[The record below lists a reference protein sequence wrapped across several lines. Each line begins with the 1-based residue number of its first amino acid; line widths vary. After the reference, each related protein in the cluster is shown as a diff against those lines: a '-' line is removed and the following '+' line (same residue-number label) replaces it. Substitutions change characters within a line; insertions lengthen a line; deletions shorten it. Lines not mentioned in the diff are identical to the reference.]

1 MKKALI
7 LGCSHALGSEMYKE
21 PGFQLPSDYLYNDE
35 YGADNSYPVQIAQQ
49 LGYTALNHA
58 IAGGSNDAMYRIFSE
73 QLDRLSSADTVIACW
88 TGANRGEVF
97 YEHENRWLPVSPGD
111 PHVNQ
116 IEPNSTMLQ
125 GKCILPR
132 IKHYTEFENY
142 ERQWTLYQSN
152 QGYHNKIKNIL
163 ALNMLAQA
171 QSIPVI
177 NIDSFWPVSYLWP
190 ATINWAVPDWDFTK
204 FCDVKLFPKT
214 TRGHYF
220 RPAHEAFAKYV
231 LTNLAG

>member
-21 PGFQLPSDYLYNDE
+21 PGFELPSKYLHTDE
-35 YGADNSYPVQIAQQ
+35 YGADHSYPVQIARH
-49 LGYTALNHA
+49 LGYTAFNHA

-73 QLDRLSSADTVIACW
+73 QLAELCANDIVIACW
-88 TGANRGEVF
+88 TGANRTEVF
-97 YEHENRWLPVSPGD
+97 YEHESRWLPISPGD
-111 PHVNQ
+111 PHINQ
-116 IEPNSTMLQ
+116 IETSSVMLQ
-125 GKCILPR
+125 GKCILPK

-171 QSIPVI
+171 RSIPVI
-177 NIDSFWPVSYLWP
+177 NINSFWPISYLWP
-190 ATINWAVPDWDFTK
+190 ATINWAVPDWDFIK
-204 FCDVKLFPKT
+204 FCEEKLFPKT
-214 TRGHYF
+214 AWGHYF
-220 RPAHEAFAKYV
+220 RPAHEAFAQYV